1 MAMAAPRASAAEGVE
16 LLGDD
21 RAPLGLPFPASLEA
35 LELPESARALLRCLW
50 ALRTRDAPGARV
62 FQSRLSQDEQQYVF
76 ARVMNAYPLNS
87 SSMVSIREVCASE
100 RRLALED
107 KRRGRCSKV
116 GLQWAQGVD
125 VIDRAQGTLALSIK
139 LFIDARKVKKGGI
152 DTFEGWDPEKL
163 FANPLDDR
171 ESTLLREVWNDVL
184 STGHPRTVLVLVFV
198 IHGPTN
204 WPKQEYDGHVANMVL
219 RPDGTAS
226 YEDHAMSTAERLED
240 SDVGVWVDKR
250 GCYYVEPSA
259 APAKRQK
266 IAPRPDWAHPG
277 TARRITSQT
286 RWQVVVYDT
295 LRAHLAGLG
304 CDLVHDQLV
313 SLQSFATPQCAVAM
327 LFDQFVCVPDAARS
341 VVCAAF
347 RNHSDRTEPRR
358 KADGDD
364 RSGNDV
370 LMQLF
375 EAYLQLHHAPTLEEA
390 ALWSKQNSL
399 DVGALLSSGVCDVCE
414 QYDSP
419 GTLLLCEDEMCPCAV
434 HTFCAGV
441 SSDVS
446 WRCSWHAC
454 RHGAAP

>member
-1 MAMAAPRASAAEGVE
+1 MAMAAPRESAAEGVE
-16 LLGDD
+16 LLCDD
-21 RAPLGLPFPASLEA
+21 RAPLGPPFPASLETVD
-35 LELPESARALLRCLW
+35 LPETARALLRRLW
-50 ALRTRDAPGARV
+50 TLRTHDALVMRA
-62 FQSRLSQDEQQYVF
+62 FQSKLSQDEQQYVF
-76 ARVMNAYPLNS
+76 ARLMNAHPLNS
-87 SSMVSIREVCASE
+87 SSLARIRQVCASE
-100 RRLALED
+100 RRLATED

-116 GLQWAQGVD
+116 SLEWAQGVD
-125 VIDRAQGTLALSIK
+125 VIDRARGTLALSIK
-139 LFIDARKVKKGGI
+139 LFIDARKVRKGGI
-152 DTFEGWDPEKL
+152 DTFEGWDPEKV
-163 FANPLDDR
+163 FAKPLDAR
-171 ESTLLREVWNDVL
+171 ESALLREIWNDVL

-198 IHGPTN
+198 MHGPTT
-204 WPKQEYDGHVANMVL
+204 WPKQEYDGHVTKMVL

-250 GCYYVEPSA
+250 GRYYVEPSA

-266 IAPRPDWAHPG
+266 IAPRPDWAKPG
-277 TARRITSQT
+277 TARRITPNT
-286 RWQVVVYDT
+286 RWQVAVYDA

-304 CDLVHDQLV
+304 CDLLHDQLV

-327 LFDQFVCVPDAARS
+327 LFDQVVRVPDAARAA
-341 VVCAAF
+341 VCAAF
-347 RNHSDRTEPRR
+347 RDHPDRTEPRR

-375 EAYLQLHHAPTLEEA
+375 ETYLQLHHAPTIEEA
-390 ALWSKQNSL
+390 ALWSKENSL
-399 DVGALLSSGVCDVCE
+399 DVGALLSSGVCDLCE

-419 GTLLLCEDEMCPCAV
+419 GALLLCEDEMCPCAV

-441 SSDVS
+441 TSDVP

-454 RHGAAP
+454 RHGTAP